1 MNQVIAITDQPEALY
16 ETDRVMRQP
25 EVLEVL
31 GVSKTTLWRWI
42 NEGIFPPPVMRQ
54 PEVLEVLG
62 VAKTTLWRWINEG
75 IFPRPVQPGG
85 PNSRT
90 KGWLKSDV
98 DEYFANLKK
107 RAA

>member
-1 MNQVIAITDQPEALY
+1 MKEHQQLTLLVPDGPQEP
-16 ETDRVMRQP
+16 DRIMRQP
-25 EVLEVL
+25 EVLE
-31 GVSKTTLWRWI
+31 I
-42 NEGIFPPPVMRQ
+42 
-54 PEVLEVLG
+54 LG

-75 IFPRPVQPGG
+75 IFPPPVKPGG

-98 DEYFANLKK
+98 DEYFANLKQ

>member
-1 MNQVIAITDQPEALY
+1 MKEHQQLTLLVPDGPQ
-16 ETDRVMRQP
+16 ETDR
-25 EVLEVL
+25 
-31 GVSKTTLWRWI
+31 I
-42 NEGIFPPPVMRQ
+42 MRQ

-75 IFPRPVQPGG
+75 IFPPPVQPGG